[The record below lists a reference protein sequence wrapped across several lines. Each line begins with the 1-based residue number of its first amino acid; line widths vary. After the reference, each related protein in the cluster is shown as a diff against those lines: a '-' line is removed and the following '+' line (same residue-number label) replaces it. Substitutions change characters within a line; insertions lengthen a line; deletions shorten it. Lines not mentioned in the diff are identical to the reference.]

1 MENLQITKQDDNT
14 INVVKT
20 MPVSFAFTPEYLK
33 TQREAILKSKQD
45 FCDARDKEIEEID
58 FYLSEM
64 TKLGVVEKTKEVEE
78 VVEKVIN
85 E

>member
-1 MENLQITKQDDNT
+1 MENVQITKQDDNT
-14 INVVKT
+14 ISVVKT
-20 MPVSFAFTPEYLK
+20 MPVSFDFTPEYLK
-33 TQREAILKSKQD
+33 TQKEAILKSKQE

-64 TKLGVVEKTKEVEE
+64 ARLGVVEKTKEV
-78 VVEKVIN
+78 VEKVIN